1 MVPFMFTAEL
11 ERLMLLLKVIEPPL
25 TDPMVLM
32 ESVFVVVFNK
42 FVRFATSDEAPV
54 AFVMI
59 F

>member
-11 ERLMLLLKVIEPPL
+11 ARLMLLLKVTDPPF

-32 ESVFVVVFNK
+32 ESVFVAVFNK
-42 FVRFATSDEAPV
+42 FVRFATSDEFPV
-54 AFVMI
+54 AFVMM